1 MIQKFSLPVVLFS
14 LLYSCVAS
22 ATASQQYDLQISQ
35 DEARGVL
42 NELLKDSPQSED
54 KILQL
59 LNSYRAKSVN
69 GTPSIEDAP
78 FVGYILKNQ
87 IVDGWSDLY
96 KAQYD
101 KNFDLYVTHPTDVRL
116 FDMLMG
122 AVAANQ
128 LPNTEVKVD
137 GKSINVKS
145 EGDQIGA
152 CLAKRVEEVDADKC
166 DDPTVTDN
174 SDDNPEA
181 PGILTLAWEKYT
193 CFIPFITSSCK
204 ARKSIYTKVKPI
216 LADIKK
222 ANVMAEFFPQIFPP
236 LIRSEIVDGATEKR
250 KDIAPF
256 VSGKFGATAD
266 QDFWNKAPLIDI
278 QDTQNRVTG
287 LREFAEGLS
296 ADLRSASVLSQSK
309 DPEATRMAAAL
320 FYAAANR
327 LLILMGGVEA
337 KWGGDQF
344 VSAPLLSKDP
354 GAAPQFQTSTFGG
367 LGVINSGTKAA
378 PEYKMVPWDIVHYDP
393 TASKNPSPLQLFPSR
408 FILGADGV
416 PSAIPGE
423 APYETIGDLGVLLGA
438 LTDFLE
444 LTAAQEVLA
453 PHFAVA
459 ATSFDKIVDP
469 ANPALFPRE
478 GRQLAVGLIAAIV
491 KNVISPNGHMVIP
504 GSSAPSDSVDQ
515 HSGILGF
522 RYYDVIGLNG
532 RVDSKTPTSSIAGF
546 FDAVQRFGKIA
557 ASGDQDIPKELV
569 DYTATINSALEL
581 SILGMNARAQQK
593 DGGFS
598 DSFSESSDAARNLD
612 DQIAAIQL
620 MTDTYNQTREPAM
633 GLILET
639 SWKFLDQFWASGSA
653 IPQPSV
659 GGLKG
664 EAQAQQISSLTLWR
678 ALTLWNKTVQTPVYF
693 DLNKG
698 VNWAVWGERFEEL
711 QKQLMG
717 QLDTEQGPQPIQFE
731 NR

>member
-1 MIQKFSLPVVLFS
+1 
-14 LLYSCVAS
+14 
-22 ATASQQYDLQISQ
+22 
-35 DEARGVL
+35 
-42 NELLKDSPQSED
+42 
-54 KILQL
+54 
-59 LNSYRAKSVN
+59 
-69 GTPSIEDAP
+69 
-78 FVGYILKNQ
+78 
-87 IVDGWSDLY
+87 
-96 KAQYD
+96 
-101 KNFDLYVTHPTDVRL
+101 
-116 FDMLMG
+116 
-122 AVAANQ
+122 
-128 LPNTEVKVD
+128 
-137 GKSINVKS
+137 
-145 EGDQIGA
+145 
-152 CLAKRVEEVDADKC
+152 
-166 DDPTVTDN
+166 
-174 SDDNPEA
+174 
-181 PGILTLAWEKYT
+181 
-193 CFIPFITSSCK
+193 
-204 ARKSIYTKVKPI
+204 
-216 LADIKK
+216 
-222 ANVMAEFFPQIFPP
+222 
-236 LIRSEIVDGATEKR
+236 
-250 KDIAPF
+250 
-256 VSGKFGATAD
+256 
-266 QDFWNKAPLIDI
+266 
-278 QDTQNRVTG
+278 
-287 LREFAEGLS
+287 
-296 ADLRSASVLSQSK
+296 
-309 DPEATRMAAAL
+309 
-320 FYAAANR
+320 
-327 LLILMGGVEA
+327 
-337 KWGGDQF
+337 
-344 VSAPLLSKDP
+344 
-354 GAAPQFQTSTFGG
+354 
-367 LGVINSGTKAA
+367 
-378 PEYKMVPWDIVHYDP
+378 
-393 TASKNPSPLQLFPSR
+393 
-408 FILGADGV
+408 
-416 PSAIPGE
+416 
-423 APYETIGDLGVLLGA
+423 
-438 LTDFLE
+438 
-444 LTAAQEVLA
+444 
-453 PHFAVA
+453 
-459 ATSFDKIVDP
+459 
-469 ANPALFPRE
+469 
-478 GRQLAVGLIAAIV
+478 
-491 KNVISPNGHMVIP
+491 MVIP